1 MHILEIPSF
10 FTPYGGEFCLEQA
23 KALKAQGNEVRILSN
38 VQLSI
43 KKSIKDFLFSPYAR
57 FTENIEGIVVY
68 RSYQHGVPKL
78 IHFNVNRW
86 VSIVRSMFKQYV
98 DRYGKPDILH
108 AHCCKWAGYAAML
121 ISNEYG
127 IPYAITEHLSSM
139 LYEKEFGKAPSLAW
153 QIPLLKQAFSNAS
166 VVITVSDELVDDIS
180 CYFGKDYNNYTI
192 SNIIDT
198 SFFTYKK
205 RESLVDRPFRF
216 CCIANNEYW
225 KGYDILLSAFNKL
238 VKQQSIYPQKDVE
251 LHIAGRNTL
260 SKDFLRMIKESGSEA
275 KIIVHGELN
284 KKDIREL
291 LYKCDCLVL
300 PSRSEVQPLCIL
312 EAMSSGIPYISTE
325 IIPRNLRLCDSC
337 KIVPVDDADAL
348 YLSMHEMINNYSS
361 VDNKQLSDLVSKI
374 ASPEIVGKQLHTLF
388 LHYIKT

>member
-127 IPYAITEHLSSM
+127 IPYVITEHLSSM
-139 LYEKEFGKAPSLAW
+139 LYEKEFGKAPSSAW
-153 QIPLLKQAFSNAS
+153 QIPLLKQAYEQANM
-166 VVITVSDELVDDIS
+166 VITVSDELVDDIA
-180 CYFGKDYNNYTI
+180 CYFGKGYKHQTI

-198 SFFTYKK
+198 DYFSYKE
-205 RESLVDRPFRF
+205 RLPLNSRPFRF
-216 CCIANNEYW
+216 CCLANYEYR
-225 KGYDILLSAFNKL
+225 KGYDILIPAFAYSKVSN
-238 VKQQSIYPQKDVE
+238 IE
-251 LHIAGRNTL
+251 LHIAGKNTL
-260 SKDFLRMIKESGSEA
+260 NKELSTFIKKKA
-275 KIIVHGELN
+275 PKANIIIHGELD
-284 KKDIREL
+284 KKGVRDL
-291 LYKCDCLVL
+291 LYKADCLVL

-325 IIPRNLRLCDSC
+325 ITPQNLRLSTDC
-337 KIVPVDDADAL
+337 KIVPVDDINAL
-348 YLSMHEMINNYSS
+348 STAMKQMIKQYSAVNS
-361 VDNKQLSDLVSKI
+361 KQLSNLANNI
-374 ASPEIVGKQLHTLF
+374 ASPYIVGKQLNDLF
-388 LHYIKT
+388 HQLI

>member
-127 IPYAITEHLSSM
+127 IPYVITEHLSSM

-153 QIPLLKQAFSNAS
+153 QIPLLKQAYEQANM
-166 VVITVSDELVDDIS
+166 VITVSDELFDDIA
-180 CYFGKDYNNYTI
+180 CYFGKGYKHQTI
-192 SNIIDT
+192 SNIVDT
-198 SFFTYKK
+198 DYFSYKE
-205 RESLVDRPFRF
+205 REPLKERSFRF
-216 CCIANNEYW
+216 CMLANYW
-225 KGYDILLSAFNKL
+225 HIKGYDVIIPAMSMLDNKA
-238 VKQQSIYPQKDVE
+238 IE
-251 LHIAGRNTL
+251 LHIAGKNTSSNEL
-260 SKDFLRMIKESGSEA
+260 STLIKNKA
-275 KIIVHGELN
+275 PKANIIVHGELD
-284 KKDIREL
+284 KKGVRDL
-291 LYKCDCLVL
+291 LYQSDCLVL

-325 IIPRNLRLCDSC
+325 IIPQNLRLSTDC
-337 KIVPVDDADAL
+337 KIVSVDDINAL
-348 YLSMHEMINNYSS
+348 STAMKQMIEQYSAVNS
-361 VDNKQLSDLVSKI
+361 KQLSNLANSI
-374 ASPEIVGKQLHTLF
+374 ASPYIVGKQLNDLF
-388 LHYIKT
+388 HQLI